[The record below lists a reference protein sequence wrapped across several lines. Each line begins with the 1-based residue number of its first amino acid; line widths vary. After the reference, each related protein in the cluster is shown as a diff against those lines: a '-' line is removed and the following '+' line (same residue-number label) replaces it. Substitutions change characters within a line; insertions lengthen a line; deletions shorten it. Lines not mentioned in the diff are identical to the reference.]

1 MNITGCVIQSPDY
14 DLAERRFAS
23 GHGQM
28 KSKNKS
34 RAEDELR
41 SAHGRAVKK
50 SKKKK
55 KQQTNGMQ
63 NMNRPRS
70 MAVRLNKII
79 NCMVNNNKNKPSA
92 EQEPGV
98 LGPSPRG

>member
-1 MNITGCVIQSPDY
+1 MIQSSDH

-23 GHGQM
+23 GYRQT
-28 KSKNKS
+28 KSKNKP
-34 RAEDELR
+34 RAEDEPMAARLKK
-41 SAHGRAVKK
+41 VKK
-50 SKKKK
+50 
-55 KQQTNGMQ
+55 TNGMQ